1 MVFNSVIFIFCFLPI
16 FLLIYYFVPARA
28 RNPVL
33 FAGSLFFYAWGDPTY
48 LVLMLFSSFF
58 NYYMGKELGKITD
71 EDPSRKRNLIFAVV
85 INLLI
90 LGFFKYWGFLL
101 DTVSGVTGLKLTYP
115 QLALP
120 IGLSFYT
127 FKNLSY
133 ILDIYMGKTEPC
145 KGFFPYA
152 VYSTMFPHMTAGPI
166 VRYTD
171 ISESISRRSINT
183 TRLGAG
189 AELFIK
195 GLSKKVLLADNLSAL
210 YTTLQA
216 SGTTSFVGTWLA
228 IGAYT
233 LELYF
238 DFSGYS
244 DMAIGLGR
252 FFGFHFQENF
262 RFPYSSLSVSE
273 FWRRWHISLGSWF
286 REYLYFPL
294 GGSRKGNVYLNLF
307 VVFLITGI
315 WHGSSLIYWFWGI
328 AHGLCVMIER
338 YISNKKWYS
347 RIPKV
352 IKWFFTFFVVS
363 MGWIVFQTGS
373 FTDFKGYIK
382 DLLGLNPQPLTYH
395 FAYFLSNRVLF
406 LIFICAV
413 CLVLLGRKGVQ
424 EKLKKWN
431 ETSKVFQA
439 VKYVGLCVLFALS
452 LMGVVSS
459 TYSPFIYF
467 QF

>member
-90 LGFFKYWGFLL
+90 LGFFKYWGFFL
-101 DTVSGVTGLKLTYP
+101 DTISGITGLKLTYP

-244 DMAIGLGR
+244 DMAIGLGQML
-252 FFGFHFQENF
+252 GFNF
-262 RFPYSSLSVSE
+262 NKNFDYPYISTSVSE

-286 REYLYFPL
+286 RDYIYIPL
-294 GGSRKGNVYLNLF
+294 GGNRVSTGRHIRNIL
-307 VVFLITGI
+307 VVWALTGL
-315 WHGSSLIYWFWGI
+315 WHGCQL
-328 AHGLCVMIER
+328 E
-338 YISNKKWYS
+338 
-347 RIPKV
+347 
-352 IKWFFTFFVVS
+352 
-363 MGWIVFQTGS
+363 
-373 FTDFKGYIK
+373 
-382 DLLGLNPQPLTYH
+382 
-395 FAYFLSNRVLF
+395 
-406 LIFICAV
+406 
-413 CLVLLGRKGVQ
+413 
-424 EKLKKWN
+424 
-431 ETSKVFQA
+431 
-439 VKYVGLCVLFALS
+439 LCVLGCLLRS
-452 LMGVVSS
+452 PSS
-459 TYSPFIYF
+459 GREIPSWTFS
-467 QF
+467 

>member
-210 YTTLQA
+210 YTTLQS

-244 DMAIGLGR
+244 DMAIGLGQML
-252 FFGFHFQENF
+252 GFNF
-262 RFPYSSLSVSE
+262 NKNFDYPYISTSVSE
-273 FWRRWHISLGSWF
+273 FWRCWHISLGSWF
-286 REYLYFPL
+286 RDYIYIPL
-294 GGSRKGNVYLNLF
+294 GGNRVSTGRHIRNIL
-307 VVFLITGI
+307 VVWALTGL
-315 WHGSSLIYWFWGI
+315 WHGASWNFVFWGVYY
-328 AHGLCVMIER
+328 GL
-338 YISNKKWYS
+338 
-347 RIPKV
+347 
-352 IKWFFTFFVVS
+352 
-363 MGWIVFQTGS
+363 
-373 FTDFKGYIK
+373 
-382 DLLGLNPQPLTYH
+382 LLLAEK
-395 FAYFLSNRVLF
+395 F
-406 LIFICAV
+406 
-413 CLVLLGRKGVQ
+413 LLGRFL
-424 EKLKKWN
+424 EKAPVWLRNLYTMFAVIIGWVFFSQTTPAAIGKMLGAMFGLGASCFADRASLYALKSGLILMIISVISCRPGLYQYFKRLARRN
-431 ETSKVFQA
+431 TYLAA
-439 VKYVGLCVLFALS
+439 VINAILFFLCIAY
-452 LMGVVSS
+452 MIYSS
-459 TYSPFIYF
+459 YTPFMYQ

>member
-195 GLSKKVLLADNLSAL
+195 GLSKKVLLAVNLSAL

-244 DMAIGLGR
+244 DMAIGLGQML
-252 FFGFHFQENF
+252 GFNF
-262 RFPYSSLSVSE
+262 NKNFDYPYISTSVSE

-286 REYLYFPL
+286 RDYIYIPL
-294 GGSRKGNVYLNLF
+294 GGNRVSTGRHIRNIL
-307 VVFLITGI
+307 VVWALTGL
-315 WHGSSLIYWFWGI
+315 WHGASWNFVFWGVYY
-328 AHGLCVMIER
+328 GLLLLASQFIYHVCRDHRLGIFQPDHTCNHRKNAGSHV
-338 YISNKKWYS
+338 
-347 RIPKV
+347 
-352 IKWFFTFFVVS
+352 
-363 MGWIVFQTGS
+363 WIGS
-373 FTDFKGYIK
+373 FLLRRPCLPVCTEIRTDP
-382 DLLGLNPQPLTYH
+382 DDH
-395 FAYFLSNRVLF
+395 FRDQLPSGALP
-406 LIFICAV
+406 
-413 CLVLLGRKGVQ
+413 
-424 EKLKKWN
+424 
-431 ETSKVFQA
+431 VFQA
-439 VKYVGLCVLFALS
+439 PCKTQYLPCRSDKRNPVFPLYCVYDLQFLHTIYVSAVLER
-452 LMGVVSS
+452 V
-459 TYSPFIYF
+459 
-467 QF
+467 

>member
-90 LGFFKYWGFLL
+90 LGFFKYWGFFL
-101 DTVSGVTGLKLTYP
+101 DTISGITGLKLTYP

-244 DMAIGLGR
+244 DMAIGLGQML
-252 FFGFHFQENF
+252 GFNF
-262 RFPYSSLSVSE
+262 NKNFDYPYISTSVSE

-286 REYLYFPL
+286 VITSTSHWEATVFPQADTSATSL
-294 GGSRKGNVYLNLF
+294 WYGHSPVSGMAPAGTLCSGVFTTVSFFWQRNSFLD
-307 VVFLITGI
+307 VFLRKHPSGFA
-315 WHGSSLIYWFWGI
+315 IY
-328 AHGLCVMIER
+328 
-338 YISNKKWYS
+338 
-347 RIPKV
+347 IP
-352 IKWFFTFFVVS
+352 
-363 MGWIVFQTGS
+363 
-373 FTDFKGYIK
+373 
-382 DLLGLNPQPLTYH
+382 
-395 FAYFLSNRVLF
+395 
-406 LIFICAV
+406 
-413 CLVLLGRKGVQ
+413 CL
-424 EKLKKWN
+424 
-431 ETSKVFQA
+431 
-439 VKYVGLCVLFALS
+439 
-452 LMGVVSS
+452 
-459 TYSPFIYF
+459 P
-467 QF
+467 

>member
-171 ISESISRRSINT
+171 ISESIGRRSINT

-189 AELFIK
+189 AELFI
-195 GLSKKVLLADNLSAL
+195 GAFREFSLPDNLSAL
-210 YTTLQA
+210 YTTLQGF
-216 SGTTSFVGTWLA
+216 GTTSLWNLLCHWR
-228 IGAYT
+228 IYT
-233 LELYF
+233 LELL
-238 DFSGYS
+238 FSIS
-244 DMAIGLGR
+244 AADIPIWQSVLDKCWASISTRTLIILT
-252 FFGFHFQENF
+252 
-262 RFPYSSLSVSE
+262 FPPASLNSGAAGI
-273 FWRRWHISLGSWF
+273 FLFGSWF
-286 REYLYFPL
+286 RDYIYIPL
-294 GGSRKGNVYLNLF
+294 GGNRVSTGRHIRNIL
-307 VVFLITGI
+307 VVWALTGL
-315 WHGSSLIYWFWGI
+315 WHGASWNFVFWGVYY
-328 AHGLCVMIER
+328 GL
-338 YISNKKWYS
+338 
-347 RIPKV
+347 
-352 IKWFFTFFVVS
+352 
-363 MGWIVFQTGS
+363 
-373 FTDFKGYIK
+373 
-382 DLLGLNPQPLTYH
+382 LLLAEK
-395 FAYFLSNRVLF
+395 F
-406 LIFICAV
+406 
-413 CLVLLGRKGVQ
+413 LLGRFL
-424 EKLKKWN
+424 EKAPVWLRNLYTMFAVIIGWVFFSQTTPAAIGKMLGAMFGLGASCFADRASLYALKSGLILMIISVISCRPGLYQYFKRLARRN
-431 ETSKVFQA
+431 TYLAA
-439 VKYVGLCVLFALS
+439 VINAILFFLCIAY
-452 LMGVVSS
+452 MIYSS
-459 TYSPFIYF
+459 YTPFMYQ